1 MIATTY
7 YRSLLSPSE
16 QGVYKD
22 IVAGLLNRRESI
34 YIKQAHAQIESI
46 RKIVHAVHLDH
57 PELFY
62 VDFWHYQLTQSLLP
76 YGMFLNFRMM
86 LDRDP
91 STAVMNAL
99 KAKAALLQRSAQKKS
114 SREEIYFMIAK
125 EIATTTKYVD
135 SNSAFWEHTVAGP
148 VLSHRAVCEGI
159 AKMFLFLCQRISNV
173 PCAVITGTTNGIPH
187 AWNMIEV
194 NGVRK
199 YIDVTSVLQTI
210 LLYTLVPAALFKS
223 EQALRRNGYD
233 W

>member
-34 YIKQAHAQIESI
+34 FIKQVQAQIESV
-46 RKIVHAVHLDH
+46 RKIVNAVHLDH

-76 YGMFLNFRMM
+76 YGIFLNFRMM

-159 AKMFLFLCQRISNV
+159 AKMFLFLCQRINV
-173 PCAVITGTTNGIPH
+173 PCAVIIGTSNGVPH
-187 AWNMIEV
+187 AWNMIEL

-210 LLYTLVPAALFKS
+210 SLYTLVPAALFKS
-223 EQALRRNGYD
+223 EQALRRSGYD

>member
-7 YRSLLSPSE
+7 YRSLLSPFE
-16 QGVYKD
+16 QGVYKA

-34 YIKQAHAQIESI
+34 YIKQSCAQIESV
-46 RKIVHAVHLDH
+46 RKIVNAVHLDH

-62 VDFWHYQLTQSLLP
+62 VDFWHYQVTQSLLP
-76 YGMFLNFRMM
+76 CGMFLHFRMM
-86 LDRDP
+86 LDQKP
-91 STAVMNAL
+91 SIAVMNSL
-99 KAKAALLQRSAQKKS
+99 NAKATSMQEITRRKS
-114 SREEIYFMIAK
+114 SREEIYFSIAR

-135 SNSAFWEHTVAGP
+135 SDSAFWEHTVAGP

-159 AKMFLFLCQRISNV
+159 AKTFLFLCQRIGNV
-173 PCAVITGTTNGIPH
+173 PCAVITGTSNGVPH
-187 AWNMIEV
+187 AWNMIEL

-210 LLYTLVPAALFKS
+210 SLYALVPTALFKS
-223 EQALRRNGYD
+223 EQTLRKSGYD

>member
-16 QGVYKD
+16 QGIYKD
-22 IVAGLLNRRESI
+22 IVTGLLDRRGSI
-34 YIKQAHAQIESI
+34 FIKQAAQIERV
-46 RKIVHAVHLDH
+46 RKIVNSVHLDR
-57 PELFY
+57 PDLFY

-76 YGMFLNFRMM
+76 SGVFLHFRMM
-86 LDRDP
+86 LDSGL

-99 KAKAALLQRSAQKKS
+99 NAKAAQLQRAARKKS

-135 SNSAFWEHTVAGP
+135 SNNAFWEHTVAGP
-148 VLSHRAVCEGI
+148 GLAHRAVCEGI
-159 AKMFLFLCQRISNV
+159 AKMFLFLCQRFDV
-173 PCAVITGTTNGIPH
+173 PCAIITGTSNGVPH
-187 AWNMIEV
+187 AWNMIEL
-194 NGVRK
+194 NGGRK

-210 LLYTLVPAALFKS
+210 SPYTLVPAALFKS
-223 EQALRRNGYD
+223 EQTLRRNGYD